1 MKTSPN
7 FFFSITLGFKHSLIN
22 SNNSLGL
29 SIKLCNDILKL
40 IEILYVLEFLSKYFE
55 TIFFIIFIKSFLF
68 HHIKH
73 ILSNISNSSGFSCMS
88 FNILTKSL
96 FAFLIVKIHVN
107 GITNGNTSLVN
118 DIKISFFSGF
128 FSSSPLC
135 DFSDLSL
142 SSLTFSL
149 PDGSCCSSSSSSLIS
164 IVVFTLSSFN
174 DLVKVLLI
182 IFCVDVSN
190 ST

>member
-7 FFFSITLGFKHSLIN
+7 FFFSISLGFKHSLIN

-40 IEILYVLEFLSKYFE
+40 IDILYVLEFLSKYFE

-68 HHIKH
+68 HQIKH
-73 ILSNISNSSGFSCMS
+73 ISSNISNSSGFSCIS

-96 FAFLIVKIHVN
+96 FVFLIVKMQVN
-107 GITNGNTSLVN
+107 GITYGRTSLVN
-118 DIKISFFSGF
+118 EILISSFSGV
-128 FSSSPLC
+128 SSSSSL
-135 DFSDLSL
+135 SDLSL

-149 PDGSCCSSSSSSLIS
+149 PDGSSCNSSSSSLIT

-174 DLVKVLLI
+174 ELANDLFI
-182 IFCVDVSN
+182 HFCVVVSN
-190 ST
+190 SI